1 MERKLTKI
9 VDLITQIKIVRS
21 YKPNTA
27 IIYTRMSNND
37 DIKQFQK
44 TFHNDG
50 IKTKVY

>member
-1 MERKLTKI
+1 MERKLTEI
-9 VDLITQIKIVRS
+9 VDLITQIKIIRS

-27 IIYTRMSNND
+27 IVYTKMSNNN